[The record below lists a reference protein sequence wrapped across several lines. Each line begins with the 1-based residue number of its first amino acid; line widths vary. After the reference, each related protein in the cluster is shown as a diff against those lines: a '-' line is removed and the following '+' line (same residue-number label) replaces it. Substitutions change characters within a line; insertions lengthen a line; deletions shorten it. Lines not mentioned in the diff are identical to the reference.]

1 MPDTDTSGH
10 TDDENSLPDFEY
22 GDTINNYSP
31 NQGEEKEKEDNLN
44 VYDAVDFI
52 ADDNMIDESI
62 ETSKSGKKDEDK
74 PAKAGEDELEEED
87 DDHEANTDPNA
98 DVNSD
103 NIIDETS
110 KTSKSGK
117 KDEDK
122 PAKAGED
129 ELEDEDNH
137 EANTDPNADVK
148 SDNII
153 DDEAS
158 ETSKSGKKDKDKSAE
173 AGEDE
178 FEEEES
184 NHEVNTDPNADVDS
198 VTTIAGQ
205 DPISETILDGEGQ
218 KLPSSPTGN
227 GENDGKD
234 EDGGKSYHI
243 NIW

>member
-62 ETSKSGKKDEDK
+62 EASKSGKKDKDK
-74 PAKAGEDELEEED
+74 PAKAGENEFEEE
-87 DDHEANTDPNA
+87 
-98 DVNSD
+98 
-103 NIIDETS
+103 
-110 KTSKSGK
+110 
-117 KDEDK
+117 
-122 PAKAGED
+122 
-129 ELEDEDNH
+129 EDNH
-137 EANTDPNADVK
+137 EANTGPNADIN
-148 SDNII
+148 SDNMI
-153 DDEAS
+153 DES
-158 ETSKSGKKDKDKSAE
+158 IETSKSGKKDKDKPADAE
-173 AGEDE
+173 DGEDE
-178 FEEEES
+178 FEEEA
-184 NHEVNTDPNADVDS
+184 NTDPDADVDS

-205 DPISETILDGEGQ
+205 DPIADTILDEEGQ

-227 GENDGKD
+227 DENEDKD

-243 NIW
+243 NI

>member
-62 ETSKSGKKDEDK
+62 E
-74 PAKAGEDELEEED
+74 
-87 DDHEANTDPNA
+87 
-98 DVNSD
+98 
-103 NIIDETS
+103 
-110 KTSKSGK
+110 TSKSGK

-243 NIW
+243 NI